1 MYYLPHWTVNG
12 ERTSSQ
18 FDAWRAAVQLGVKP
32 KFYFYEAQYDTLD
45 WTKEPTESWDE
56 LCYERCITLRQKYK
70 KLSLFYSAGRD
81 SHHILKCFYHFNIP
95 LDEIVLLN
103 LKTNHIRQDELIRLI
118 YPQVHNFLRKYPKTT
133 VTTVD
138 VGPEEFDNYFKDDW
152 LEKPATALVH
162 GYFQPTNFSYYV
174 KQILHADEPSHGII
188 LGVDKPRII
197 IEDGKYYSG
206 VMDKTME
213 TFITDIPNIEL
224 FYYAPDMPKLHL
236 KQSWMTLNHIEKTYG
251 GAEYNPIQLD
261 PLLNSKFASP
271 SDSVFTISTKAIET
285 NTLFKKPSSIT
296 NEFLKEY
303 CGNSHSQYYD
313 DFCIAS
319 GRGAAWNINLGIQNG
334 TSKYKNNGQ
343 EEVFQ
348 NLIRDAIADKW
359 TSVNNFT
366 HAMDYLKAAYSSAFN
381 KGDPYQGTL
390 GLYSK
395 LYYMK
400 DAT

>member
-18 FDAWRAAVQLGVKP
+18 FDAWRAATRLGTKP

-45 WTKEPTESWDE
+45 WTKEPVETWDE
-56 LCYERCITLRQKYK
+56 LCYERCMTLRQRYN

-81 SHHILKCFYHFNIP
+81 SHHILKCFYHFAIP

-103 LKTNHIRQDELIRLI
+103 LKTNHMRQDELIRLI
-118 YPQVHNFLRKYPKTT
+118 YPHVHNFLRAYPNTK
-133 VTTVD
+133 VVTVD
-138 VGPEEFDNYFKDDW
+138 VGPEEFDNYFQDDW

-174 KQILHADEPSHGII
+174 KQIMHADEPNHGII

-197 IEDGKYYSG
+197 LDDGKYYSG
-206 VMDKTME
+206 IIDKTME

-251 GAEYNPIQLD
+251 GGEYNPSQID
-261 PLLNSKFASP
+261 PLFNSKFASP
-271 SDSVFTISTKAIET
+271 SASSFSISTRSI
-285 NTLFKKPSSIT
+285 LKKPSSIT
-296 NEFLKEY
+296 NDFLKDY

-313 DFCIAS
+313 DFCIAC

-334 TSKYKNNGQ
+334 KSKYKNNGREQ
-343 EEVFQ
+343 IFQ
-348 NLIRDAIADKW
+348 NLIQQATGDRWKSA
-359 TSVNNFT
+359 NNFT
-366 HAMDYLKAAYSSAFN
+366 DAMNYLKAAYSSIFN
-381 KGDPYQGTL
+381 DGDPYQGTL
-390 GLYSK
+390 GLYGK

-400 DAT
+400 DFT

>member
-1 MYYLPHWTVNG
+1 MHYLPHWTVNG

-32 KFYFYEAQYDTLD
+32 HFYFYETEYDSLD

-56 LCYERCITLRQKYK
+56 LCHQRCITLRQKYK

-81 SHHILKCFYHFNIP
+81 SHHILRCFYHFNIP

-103 LKTNHIRQDELIRLI
+103 LKTNPTRQDQLIRHI
-118 YPQVHNFLRKYPKTT
+118 YPQVHNYLREYPNTK

-152 LEKPATALVH
+152 LEKPASALVH
-162 GYFQPTNFSYYV
+162 GYFQPTNFSFYV
-174 KQILHADEPSHGII
+174 KQIMHADEPNHGII

-197 IEDGKYYSG
+197 LEDGKYYST
-206 VMDKTME
+206 VIDKTME
-213 TFITDIPNIEL
+213 TFLTDIPNIEL
-224 FYYAPDMPKLHL
+224 FYYAPDMPKIHL
-236 KQSWMTLNHIEKTYG
+236 KQSWMTLNHIEKSYG
-251 GAEYNPIQLD
+251 GAEYNTLQLD
-261 PLLNSKFASP
+261 PLRNSKFSSP
-271 SDSVFTISTKAIET
+271 SASTFTISNI
-285 NTLFKKPSSIT
+285 LVKKPSSIT

-319 GRGAAWNINLGIQNG
+319 GRGAAWDISLGIQNG
-334 TSKYKNNGQ
+334 KSKYSNNGR
-343 EEVFQ
+343 EDVFQ
-348 NLIRDAIADKW
+348 HLIRQAKENKW
-359 TSVNNFT
+359 KSANNFT
-366 HAMDYLKAAYSSAFN
+366 HAMDYLKAAYASAFN
-381 KGDPYQGTL
+381 EGDPYQGTL

-395 LYYMK
+395 PYYMK
-400 DAT
+400 DVT